1 VAAFAEAWIDQGLP
15 ATAAPTPPRLD
26 HESFAVHGPRALLGS
41 DRYAIV
47 VDRLAIYASFPH
59 SVILMQLPFTSFL
72 VIDSRRDLH
81 PQVCAQQ
88 QQKSPLKAGFFALL
102 A

>member
-1 VAAFAEAWIDQGLP
+1 
-15 ATAAPTPPRLD
+15 
-26 HESFAVHGPRALLGS
+26 
-41 DRYAIV
+41 
-47 VDRLAIYASFPH
+47 
-59 SVILMQLPFTSFL
+59 MQLPFTSFL